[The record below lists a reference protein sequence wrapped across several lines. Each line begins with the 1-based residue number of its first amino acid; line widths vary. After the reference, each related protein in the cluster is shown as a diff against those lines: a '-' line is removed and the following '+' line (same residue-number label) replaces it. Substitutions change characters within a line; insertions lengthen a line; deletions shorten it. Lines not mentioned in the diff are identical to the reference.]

1 MRRGFAADRRLLRL
15 SPQKPE
21 PAAHC
26 AVRKSRRKE
35 SAGALRLLP
44 QKPEPAA
51 HCAVR
56 KSRRKKKER
65 CFATERHHLRML
77 RAAGVSYKKIVCFG
91 RFAKHAF
98 YGEGES
104 MRAQKRRNTMNLYR
118 RLRQKSSLPMRS
130 ADRECPRADD
140 SGARAAEAS
149 ENELAA
155 VRPKDGGAAQDPCDA
170 ASPSEQTRILPE
182 CLPEEFG
189 TAGKEGCTF
198 AQDGASEADEAGKEG
213 CTFAQ
218 DGASE
223 AADADKRLPAPTCE
237 PRVRIARTGKKTD
250 ADNDRDL
257 AGGEEKSARRP
268 KPENPE
274 VSARLSNM
282 SIRHAGSRPDWFDLE
297 AVRLPG
303 VERLRNKLYYK
314 IEAGLKRKHKQMILL
329 TGAPGSGKTT
339 FLAQVYAKLE
349 HAPEDVLTLAP
360 GIPKKSPFRALRNIL
375 EQRFYISG
383 KTNYACIERFVRSAI
398 ASIVVPDARD
408 GGDDA
413 IERDID
419 AILDMWRMTR
429 RRSGGRTVSPP
440 PIKTQIVSMDAVI
453 AMHKA
458 QEARCVEEE
467 NSKNAQH
474 SENNNQ
480 DKASLLDCIEASEGD
495 AEGGA
500 QSGGSDAVR
509 KPPATDADNRALSG
523 DIEIDIDDAFC
534 AQPPQEAG
542 YIERTQITRRPQCS
556 QTQSCDSDAVAASAD
571 AQKHDAASGQDDA
584 GDGAKAPESAD
595 ALMRADGGKNAS
607 QQENEAGKSAVSASL
622 RAADSLDADVDEAA
636 LVRAVARL
644 EPALRRL
651 VEADARKNAIAI
663 VIDDAEKYD
672 RWSLEILCRL
682 FESLGDAPLTMLWT
696 VSDASQLPESIRNK
710 PYIEHFCLEA
720 MSDTDL
726 TLLTKH
732 VFRRLGESREKMLIP
747 QEICR
752 HIAQR
757 AYGNP
762 KRAIETILEHFKPD
776 QIIQWNSAFE
786 KIRRR
791 PLPGDVAQSI
801 AARFR
806 ARDASEQLL
815 LQVASHLTVP
825 FTRATLQSIVAGLD
839 SGCAIDAERC
849 AQAFGRL
856 RKAGF
861 FERSEESLTESTP
874 CFVFCHD
881 CERLAIAAGTPP
893 GLRAGIYF
901 HAAQWYTLNNAHGAY
916 DEAIG
921 DMHRCRKSPDEACRY
936 YERAARRAYDQSYY
950 TKAWPLFGKL
960 LKCLPESDLARKSAV
975 SLDSAKIAFRIGLID
990 EAFRL
995 CRQTC
1000 FNATKMSAY
1009 VQAARATLQIAAM
1022 LVEIGSTRH
1031 VMRYIKRTRA
1041 LLNIAG
1047 DAEVSLMLEIVLAG
1061 YALVI
1066 SDCGKARLQL
1076 AKIEKMSNKIDKRSQ
1091 IWNKISL
1098 VRGCVEYQFGN
1109 PIRAIVL
1116 LEKLIATG
1124 GGADS
1129 RQICAHAYHV
1139 LGLAYDRAQNLSS
1152 ALESWNR
1159 ALGMAQEMND
1169 VVLHAAV
1176 LADIADG
1183 ALALEAMRTARAAL
1197 EQCLGAAQQTRQ
1209 RALIAR
1215 CLANTAYLQYADGQC
1230 DRAMRTLRKAHKSA
1244 CSLRIMSIWTRT
1256 LGLMAKFYA
1265 DPEAGID
1272 RAQEAKLLFSRLTEI
1287 YSRYGQPLETARIAS
1302 DYAHFLAS
1310 AHQYMAG
1317 LSFCRKLRQMFQ
1329 EFGIEAGAER
1339 AQSLSDMLNEAMKG
1353 AETQP
1358 DGWDG

>member
-1 MRRGFAADRRLLRL
+1 
-15 SPQKPE
+15 
-21 PAAHC
+21 
-26 AVRKSRRKE
+26 
-35 SAGALRLLP
+35 
-44 QKPEPAA
+44 
-51 HCAVR
+51 
-56 KSRRKKKER
+56 
-65 CFATERHHLRML
+65 
-77 RAAGVSYKKIVCFG
+77 
-91 RFAKHAF
+91 
-98 YGEGES
+98 
-104 MRAQKRRNTMNLYR
+104 MRAQKRRNTKNLYR
-118 RLRQKSSLPMRS
+118 RLRRKNSLSMRS
-130 ADRECPRADD
+130 AETEPLRADEP
-140 SGARAAEAS
+140 GASASEAS
-149 ENELAA
+149 ENAPAA
-155 VRPKDGGAAQDPCDA
+155 AQPQGGGAASEPCDI

-182 CLPEEFG
+182 CLPQEFEPADKDG
-189 TAGKEGCTF
+189 GSL
-198 AQDGASEADEAGKEG
+198 AQDGASEADAADKDGDAI
-213 CTFAQ
+213 AQ
-218 DGASE
+218 DGASKADD
-223 AADADKRLPAPTCE
+223 AAGLLPDPPCE
-237 PRVRIARTGKKTD
+237 PRARIARTGKKKD
-250 ADNDRDL
+250 DDERDRAD
-257 AGGEEKSARRP
+257 GEEKSARRP

-282 SIRHAGSRPDWFDLE
+282 SIRHVGSRPDWFDLE

-303 VERLRNKLYYK
+303 VERQRNKLYYK

-398 ASIVVPDARD
+398 ASIVVSGD
-408 GGDDA
+408 GGAGDDA

-429 RRSGGRTVSPP
+429 RHRGGRAVTPP

-458 QEARCVEEE
+458 QEARRSEEE
-467 NSKNAQH
+467 NSNDAQP
-474 SENNNQ
+474 SSNNNQ
-480 DKASLLDCIEASEGD
+480 DKASLLNCIGAPGGD

-500 QSGGSDAVR
+500 QASAADAVR
-509 KPPATDADNRALSG
+509 KPGATDADNRALSG

-534 AQPPQEAG
+534 AEPAQEAA
-542 YIERTQITRRPQCS
+542 YIERTQVTRRPQCS
-556 QTQSCDSDAVAASAD
+556 QTQSGDADIVGDSAASA
-571 AQKHDAASGQDDA
+571 AGQTHDAAPERDGA
-584 GDGAKAPESAD
+584 ADGAKAPESGGAAD
-595 ALMRADGGKNAS
+595 ALPRADGSRNPS
-607 QQENEAGKSAVSASL
+607 DQENAAGQSAVSASL
-622 RAADSLDADVDEAA
+622 RAADSLDVDMDEAA
-636 LVRAVARL
+636 LAGAVARL

-672 RWSLEILCRL
+672 RCSLEILCRL
-682 FESLGDAPLTMLWT
+682 FESIGDAPLTMLWT
-696 VSDASQLPESIRNK
+696 VSDASQLPESIRSK
-710 PYIEHFCLEA
+710 PYIEHFRLEA

-776 QIIQWNSAFE
+776 QIIQWNAALE
-786 KIRRR
+786 KIRRQ
-791 PLPGDVAQSI
+791 PLPDDVAQSI
-801 AARFR
+801 ASRFR
-806 ARDASEQLL
+806 SRDASEQLL

-839 SGCAIDAERC
+839 SGCAIDAEQC

-881 CERLAIAAGTPP
+881 CERLAIAGGTPA
-893 GLRAGIYF
+893 GLRGGIYY
-901 HAAQWYTLNNAHGAY
+901 HAAQWYTLNNARGAY

-921 DMHRCRKSPDEACRY
+921 DMHRCRKSPDAACRY

-960 LKCLPESDLARKSAV
+960 LKCLPGEDLARQSSV

-1047 DAEVSLMLEIVLAG
+1047 DAEVSLMLEIVLAD

-1066 SDCGKARLQL
+1066 SDSGRARLQL
-1076 AKIEKMSNKIDKRSQ
+1076 AKIEKMSNKIEKNSW

-1098 VRGCVEYQFGN
+1098 VRGCVEYRFGN
-1109 PIRAIVL
+1109 PLRAIVL
-1116 LEKLIATG
+1116 LEKLIASV
-1124 GGADS
+1124 GGAES
-1129 RQICAHAYHV
+1129 RQICAQAYHI

-1152 ALESWNR
+1152 ALEAWNR

-1215 CLANTAYLQYADGQC
+1215 CLANTAYLQYADGQR

-1272 RAQEAKLLFSRLTEI
+1272 RAQEAKVLYGRLTEI